1 MRPAKSTSSSL
12 ISHRPSHPSHLAPL
26 LPSRLRRHASGRQGR
41 AGRRVT
47 HCRRARAGRSG
58 RERARAGASGSLEPA
73 RRVRPPSDLVF
84 CRAGSAPPPKARWQ
98 AGDAGRR
105 TRRSCVRRSGWAVRG
120 RRRVQSAVPP
130 PPPPQHDGRAGRDGR
145 GRCRVTEGRTGRG
158 GGYGLQIADGGGL
171 RAGTQLCNDNG
182 TAH

>member
-12 ISHRPSHPSHLAPL
+12 ISHHPSHPSHLALL

-58 RERARAGASGSLEPA
+58 RERARADPLNLHAAYDLRVTLFFAG
-73 RRVRPPSDLVF
+73 RVRRHRPRPDGRPGTLADAHAEAA
-84 CRAGSAPPPKARWQ
+84 CAARAGRSA
-98 AGDAGRR
+98 AGAEC
-105 TRRSCVRRSGWAVRG
+105 SL
-120 RRRVQSAVPP
+120 QSPP
-130 PPPPQHDGRAGRDGR
+130 PPPPQHGGRAGGAGR
-145 GRCRVTEGRTGRG
+145 AGCRVTEGRTGRG
-158 GGYGLQIADGGGL
+158 GGYSLQIADGAGL